1 MKLNLE
7 DLTRACQRHD
17 IRAQRQLYEEFA
29 PMMLGVCCRY
39 THNLEEAQDLLH
51 DGFVK
56 VFENIGHLKNPHAVE
71 DWIYHVMVNTSVNY
85 VKRHRFRFEP
95 LPDNTDDPPIV
106 VNTSSISSEDLAIL
120 IRQLPDP
127 YQLVFNLREVE
138 GEEFSDIASRLGIA
152 DNSVRSILSRAKKM
166 LRDQINKL

>member
-1 MKLNLE
+1 
-7 DLTRACQRHD
+7 
-17 IRAQRQLYEEFA
+17 
-29 PMMLGVCCRY
+29 MLGVCCRY

-56 VFENIGHLKNPHAVE
+56 VFENIGHLKNPQAVE
-71 DWIYHVMVNTSVNY
+71 DWIYHVVVNTCVNY
-85 VKRHRFRFEP
+85 VKRNRLRFEP
-95 LPDNTDDPPIV
+95 LPDIPETQCI

-120 IRQLPDP
+120 IQHLPDP
-127 YQLVFNLREVE
+127 YRLVFNLRVVE
-138 GEEFSDIASRLGIA
+138 GEEFSAIASRLGIA